1 MNKKTGYVVVDCTGV
16 NFLSTDKVVHA
27 GIYSRVKDAFDS
39 GKPIFACGGEYG
51 EGVHMSPVPVIA
63 ILEAGVYILT
73 ASILQIRISSDD
85 KVWMVPLIE
94 S

>member
-1 MNKKTGYVVVDCTGV
+1 MKKTGYVVVDCSGV
-16 NFLSTDKVVHA
+16 NFLSTEKVVHA
-27 GIYSRVKDAFDS
+27 GIYDRVKAAYES

-51 EGVHMSPVPVIA
+51 EGVPMTPVQVMS

-73 ASILQIRISSDD
+73 ASILQIRVNSDD
-85 KVWMVPLIE
+85 QVWMVPLIE